1 MKINSIYHVCKLHW
15 KLETNWTYFVVQ
27 TMDCIYLF
35 GINSVSIQFGFDL
48 LVDTYHFYLSLFVQ
62 LNHYQRDYWLV
73 NYWLLSETKEIHFG
87 LSMCFYWRG
96 MHVRSKSFLMWF
108 NPLAMTFQ
116 VKMFTFLNAHDSCS
130 AKTTLWTLPSEQKV
144 SSWPFYI
151 LQLLQDSWQ
160 KLLPGFK
167 QTRWDFNRIVPILF
181 FIFLNFLAN
190 MFLKGQYLFKSN
202 L

>member
-1 MKINSIYHVCKLHW
+1 MA
-15 KLETNWTYFVVQ
+15 LEIGNELNVFCCTN
-27 TMDCIYLF
+27 DGLYLF
-35 GINSVSIQFGFDL
+35 IWNKFNSVSIQFGFDL

-130 AKTTLWTLPSEQKV
+130 AKTTLWTLYLQNRKSLLDR
-144 SSWPFYI
+144 SIFY
-151 LQLLQDSWQ
+151 SY
-160 KLLPGFK
+160 F
-167 QTRWDFNRIVPILF
+167 RIVDRSCC
-181 FIFLNFLAN
+181 LAAWLQTN
-190 MFLKGQYLFKSN
+190 KVKF
-202 L
+202 